1 MFSPTHE
8 DLEEGPLPQDVRT
21 ATLSDYARHWSTL
34 SLPLTGLPHLK
45 RVVTY
50 HTSPALLEILR
61 AARSQTRANIDCSEG
76 LCGVCDNARQ
86 FCKVLT
92 RYIHTVETRLYAHR

>member
-8 DLEEGPLPQDVRT
+8 DLEEGPLPPDVRT
-21 ATLSDYARHWSTL
+21 ATLRDYARHWSTL

-50 HTSPALLEILR
+50 HASLELLEILR
-61 AARSQTRANIDCSEG
+61 AAWSQTRANIDCPDG
-76 LCGVCDNARQ
+76 HCGVCENARQ

-92 RYIHTVETRLYAHR
+92 RYIHTVQMRLYAHR